1 MKRQARAGQRICGDV
16 CQRDQLGQ
24 ETSRRGPSRTFR
36 GASIGLVFGKTGQYQ
51 PMMLFPVR
59 VAAEGAILQHPEKRD
74 RFLAKKAA
82 HSTPYL
88 L

>member
-1 MKRQARAGQRICGDV
+1 LIVRQ
-16 CQRDQLGQ
+16 
-24 ETSRRGPSRTFR
+24 
-36 GASIGLVFGKTGQYQ
+36 TGQYE

-59 VAAEGAILQHPEKRD
+59 VAAKGAIVQHPEKRD

-82 HSTPYL
+82 HRTPYL